1 MHIPKLTFFSLFS
14 LLLST
19 LCIFVGASD
28 SNVDDVESLRSL
40 IFAPDSG
47 EVVAALESFQSSVCS
62 PADERF
68 QRQCF
73 SELPA
78 DRYEVLEGSPV
89 RMRCRVSWQSGKAQ
103 WRAHNA
109 LLGMWHTRL
118 LHQLLPDTL
127 KSYNLHASAFKIRLT
142 FS

>member
-1 MHIPKLTFFSLFS
+1 MCILKLPHSSFLPI
-14 LLLST
+14 LLST
-19 LCIFVGASD
+19 LCIYAGASD
-28 SNVDDVESLRSL
+28 SNIDDVESLRSL
-40 IFAPDSG
+40 LFAPNSG
-47 EVVAALESFQSSVCS
+47 EVIAAFESFQSSVCS

-103 WRAHNA
+103 WRAHNT
-109 LLGMWHTRL
+109 LLGTCHIRL
-118 LHQLLPDTL
+118 LYQTRSGSVGSCDPHR
-127 KSYNLHASAFKIRLT
+127 SAFKIR
-142 FS
+142 FNF